1 MGCIFFSAIEEIEV
15 SFAKQL
21 KKIPTSTTQK
31 QSEAYS
37 KMAGASKLDKFG
49 DFALIDTLVKAY
61 QGVYNHNDIF
71 NLDVLFVHN
80 LILYNKQLNYIDS
93 RKEEIQRQVQL
104 AKKP

>member
-1 MGCIFFSAIEEIEV
+1 MGSLFFSSIEEIEI

-21 KKIPTSTTQK
+21 KKIPLTVTQK
-31 QSEAYS
+31 QNEAWS
-37 KMAGASKLDKFG
+37 KMAGVGKLDKFG
-49 DFALIDTLVKAY
+49 DFGIIDSLVRTY

-80 LILYNKQLNYIDS
+80 LILYNKQLNYTES